1 VKLCTYKTKFIYK
14 NKGNEK
20 SRVFTRKNY
29 ILLEEKEVA
38 TMALKARQLKLIE
51 ALMAN
56 PMLPDIKIAEELGIN
71 RNTVREWKNKPEFK
85 EELQR
90 RLRAQ
95 WEDSER
101 MAVDTMQTLAQGGDF
116 KAAKYILDSLGYAA
130 PVKVEADISTNINI
144 NIGEE
149 EEMP

>member
-1 VKLCTYKTKFIYK
+1 
-14 NKGNEK
+14 
-20 SRVFTRKNY
+20 
-29 ILLEEKEVA
+29 
-38 TMALKARQLKLIE
+38 MALKARQLKLIE

-101 MAVDTMQTLAQGGDF
+101 MAIDTMQTLAQGGDF